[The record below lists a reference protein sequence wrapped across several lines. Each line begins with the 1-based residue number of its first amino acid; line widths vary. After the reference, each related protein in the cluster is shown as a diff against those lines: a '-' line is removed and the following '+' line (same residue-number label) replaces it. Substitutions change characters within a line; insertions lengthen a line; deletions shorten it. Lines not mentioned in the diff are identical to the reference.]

1 MKASVMISF
10 LPWQERDTRLIAK
23 LCPVDDKKKIGKE
36 RKKAIRRSNKSIEV
50 KFLKLTKA
58 KYLDSWISKEATA
71 LAGQRKK
78 KKKQA
83 FIDTR
88 MLTGVLRYTHAYK
101 YT

>member
-1 MKASVMISF
+1 MISF

-23 LCPVDDKKKIGKE
+23 LCPGRKKKIGKE
-36 RKKAIRRSNKSIEV
+36 RKKAIRISNKSIQV
-50 KFLKLTKA
+50 KFLKLTKS

-71 LAGQRKK
+71 LAGQRK